1 MSADVIMPALGMAQ
15 DTGTVLRWLR
25 AEGDQVARGEP
36 LLEIETDKA
45 TVEVESPADGVLA
58 AVRAAAGDAVP
69 VGQVIAVV
77 MADGEAPAVGGGD
90 PEPVASVAER
100 QPGRRLASPKARRMA
115 AELGVDIAALQGSG
129 PGGAVLAAD
138 VQAAGVADGGR
149 PTSAP
154 APAPAPAAA
163 PAVPTGSV
171 WRIMAERT
179 TQSWQGV
186 PHFFLHRQ
194 VDAGRLLSWR
204 RAVAAR
210 PGCERTSVTDLLV
223 RIAAE
228 ALGRHPRVNATWRD
242 GVVELEGSVGVGI
255 AVATEDG
262 LVVPVVRDAGALDLA
277 GLTARR
283 MEVVE
288 RARTG
293 RLTPDDLGGGTFTIS
308 NLGMYGV
315 DSFNAILN
323 APQAAIL
330 AVGRIADRVVAVDG
344 AAVVRPVM
352 ELSLSCDHR
361 VIDGARGAEFLGT
374 LADLIEEPAGLV
386 P

>member
-1 MSADVIMPALGMAQ
+1 
-15 DTGTVLRWLR
+15 
-25 AEGDQVARGEP
+25 
-36 LLEIETDKA
+36 
-45 TVEVESPADGVLA
+45 
-58 AVRAAAGDAVP
+58 
-69 VGQVIAVV
+69 
-77 MADGEAPAVGGGD
+77 
-90 PEPVASVAER
+90 
-100 QPGRRLASPKARRMA
+100 
-115 AELGVDIAALQGSG
+115 
-129 PGGAVLAAD
+129 
-138 VQAAGVADGGR
+138 
-149 PTSAP
+149 
-154 APAPAPAAA
+154 
-163 PAVPTGSV
+163 
-171 WRIMAERT
+171 MAERT

-194 VDAGRLLSWR
+194 VDAGRLQSWR
-204 RAVAAR
+204 RAVVAR

-262 LVVPVVRDAGALDLA
+262 LVVPVVRDAGSLDLA
-277 GLTARR
+277 GITARR
-283 MEVVE
+283 IELVE

-293 RLTPDDLGGGTFTIS
+293 RLTPDDVGGGTFTIS

-374 LADLIEEPAGLV
+374 LAELIEEPGGLV

>member
-1 MSADVIMPALGMAQ
+1 
-15 DTGTVLRWLR
+15 
-25 AEGDQVARGEP
+25 
-36 LLEIETDKA
+36 
-45 TVEVESPADGVLA
+45 
-58 AVRAAAGDAVP
+58 
-69 VGQVIAVV
+69 
-77 MADGEAPAVGGGD
+77 
-90 PEPVASVAER
+90 
-100 QPGRRLASPKARRMA
+100 
-115 AELGVDIAALQGSG
+115 
-129 PGGAVLAAD
+129 
-138 VQAAGVADGGR
+138 
-149 PTSAP
+149 
-154 APAPAPAAA
+154 
-163 PAVPTGSV
+163 
-171 WRIMAERT
+171 MAERT

-204 RAVAAR
+204 RAVTAR

-228 ALGRHPRVNATWRD
+228 ALGRHPRVNATWRE
-242 GVVELEGSVGVGI
+242 GVVDLEASVGVGI

-262 LVVPVVRDAGALDLA
+262 LVVPVVRDAGSLDLA
-277 GLTARR
+277 GITARR
-283 MEVVE
+283 LELVE
-288 RARTG
+288 RARSG
-293 RLTPDDLGGGTFTIS
+293 RLTPDDLSGGTFTIS

-374 LADLIEEPAGLV
+374 LAELIEEPAGLV

>member
-1 MSADVIMPALGMAQ
+1 VAADVIMPALGMAQ

-25 AEGDQVARGEP
+25 AEGDQVTRGEP

-58 AVRAAAGDAVP
+58 AVRAAVGDAVP

-77 MADGEAPAVGGGD
+77 MADGEAPADDGGPA
-90 PEPVASVAER
+90 PEPLASVEDR
-100 QPGRRLASPKARRMA
+100 RPGRRLASPKARRMA

-138 VQAAGVADGGR
+138 VQVADGGPPEPAA
-149 PTSAP
+149 PTPTP
-154 APAPAPAAA
+154 APA

-179 TQSWQGV
+179 TQSWQSV

-194 VDAGRLLSWR
+194 VDAGRLQSWR
-204 RAVAAR
+204 RAVTAR
-210 PGCERTSVTDLLV
+210 PGCEKTSVTDLLV
-223 RIAAE
+223 RIVAE

-242 GVVELEGSVGVGI
+242 GVVDLEGSVGVGI

-262 LVVPVVRDAGALDLA
+262 LVVPVVRDAESLDLA

-283 MEVVE
+283 MQLVE

-374 LADLIEEPAGLV
+374 LAELIEEPGGLV